1 MTSSNFAD
9 HTDLPEPSP
18 HDVAAAAAG
27 DCDAFR
33 RIVERYQGMVYTM
46 AYNLLGNHIDA
57 EDASQEAFLRLHQK
71 LSGFR
76 GYSTFTTWFFR
87 LALNAIIDYQR
98 RDRKYGALPDVPEP
112 VVDPVAD
119 VLRRDGYARV
129 VRALGDLPPD
139 YRLPL
144 VLRDLYGLR
153 YAEISDALDR
163 PLGTIKACVHRGRTS
178 LRLRLKASGALD
190 GDD

>member
-1 MTSSNFAD
+1 MTPSNLPD

-18 HDVAAAAAG
+18 HDLEAATAG
-27 DCDAFR
+27 DREAFR

-46 AYNLLGNHIDA
+46 AYNLLGNHVDA

-76 GYSTFTTWFFR
+76 GSSAFTTWFFR

-98 RDRKYGALPDVPEP
+98 RERKYGALPDVPEP
-112 VVDPVAD
+112 VADPEAEA
-119 VLRRDGYARV
+119 LRRAGYATV
-129 VRALGDLPPD
+129 MKALADLPPD

-153 YAEISDALDR
+153 YGEISDALDR
-163 PLGTIKACVHRGRTS
+163 PLGTVKACVHRGRTS
-178 LRLRLKASGALD
+178 LRLRLQASGAID
-190 GDD
+190 GES